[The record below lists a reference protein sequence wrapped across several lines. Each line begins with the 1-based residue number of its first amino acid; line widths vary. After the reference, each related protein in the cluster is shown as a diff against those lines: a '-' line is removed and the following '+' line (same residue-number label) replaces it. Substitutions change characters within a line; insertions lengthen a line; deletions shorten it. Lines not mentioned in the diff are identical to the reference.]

1 MRGGM
6 VLAIIAMA
14 LTSTSKADTA
24 ECKGSLTRPAFNLQ
38 AEKAELDRKADTIQV
53 NWVTNQSKMSPKDAL
68 QQRVLDIQQLY
79 ADIGNARREIYSGAT
94 CSVISS
100 KKCASTPGKKHYCP
114 MSVAPPANTAYDI
127 SSLAVDGKDFDSWP
141 ALSGGEIAYTMKKTG
156 AGSNT
161 GGFHANVKF
170 RSDVVDRWVQEDV
183 MQAKEY
189 LSPAFKLDSIAG
201 TVHVAE
207 GNVPGGTCASL
218 GTELGK
224 LKELRDQGAL
234 TPEQFKRATDALI
247 AKCS

>member
-1 MRGGM
+1 MRGGI

-14 LTSTSKADTA
+14 LASISKADAA
-24 ECKGSLTRPAFNLQ
+24 ECRGSLTRPAFNLQ
-38 AEKAELDRKADTIQV
+38 VEKAELDRRANMIQV
-53 NWVTNQSKMSPKDAL
+53 DWVTNQSKMSPQDAL
-68 QQRVLDIQQLY
+68 QHRVLDIQQLY
-79 ADIGNARREIYSGAT
+79 ADIGNTRREIYSGAT

-114 MSVAPPANTAYDI
+114 MSIAPPANTAYDM
-127 SSLAVDGKDFDSWP
+127 SSLTVDGKDFDSWP
-141 ALSGGEIAYTMKKTG
+141 ALSGGDIAYTVKKTG

-161 GGFHANVKF
+161 AGFHANVRF

-183 MQAKEY
+183 TLAKEY
-189 LSPAFKLDSIAG
+189 LSPAFKIDSIAG
-201 TVHVAE
+201 AVHVAD
-207 GNVPGGTCASL
+207 GSAPSGTCASL

-234 TPEQFKRATDALI
+234 TPEQFKKATDALI